1 METIKIAEDN
11 AGGIHIIVN
20 SLAYRIGGLDLPA
33 GAGLRDLHFVEGWFF
48 PYDFSDEEIT
58 PAENLE
64 ITGWG
69 KVVAER
75 GSDWITLYPQRMGAA
90 AWRYFGL
97 GLGD

>member
-1 METIKIAEDN
+1 MKVYIYEDN

-33 GAGLRDLHFVEGWFF
+33 GAGLRDLRFVDEWFF
-48 PYDFSDEEIT
+48 PSEEEEIT

-69 KVVAER
+69 KVVAAKTGGE
-75 GSDWITLYPQRMGAA
+75 ITIYTDNMGYSAKQ
-90 AWRYFGL
+90 YFGL
-97 GLGD
+97 LEEQDK